1 MYHALMY
8 HGGFERNFPVLKPGA
23 TSFIGTD
30 GAEHKIPAWP
40 AGVDG
45 VRFGYMEKAGKK
57 FAAVR
62 VQDAKNDIVLQH
74 EVLIDP
80 ARHMR
85 LGQRF
90 GPEPTIID
98 DASAIELLADIV
110 KQNPDLR
117 NELAAVRG
125 KIPKPKAKA

>member
-1 MYHALMY
+1 MYHALRY
-8 HGGFERNFPVLKPGA
+8 HGGFERNFPTLKPG
-23 TSFIGTD
+23 SVNFIGTD
-30 GAEHKIPAWP
+30 GSEHPLPAWP

-45 VRFGYMEKAGKK
+45 VRFGYMEKSGKK
-57 FAAVR
+57 FAAVC

-110 KQNPDLR
+110 KKNPDLR

-125 KIPKPKAKA
+125 KIPKPKAKG